1 MMQASAFEYRHRY
14 LLHGLI
20 FTLCFAAPWAVWL
33 PPPYR
38 APVWG
43 FVQNGSLWFQIA
55 NTLSKP
61 LYQQFA
67 FDWNAV
73 LVVMIVFA
81 AAGAALRTWGASY
94 LGATTV
100 QRGGMVG
107 DRVIADGPYRFVRN
121 PLYLG
126 TLLHTIALALLMR
139 PDAGVLCVVLITAV
153 QFRLIFREEPYLRER
168 LGEAYA
174 AYLAAVPRFIPS
186 LRPRTR
192 AGDGRPQWR
201 QGVLSELYM
210 IGTTMTL
217 ASVGWSRGFAWENSV
232 LRVMQG
238 IVISLG
244 VSVVARAF
252 IPKATY

>member
-20 FTLCFAAPWAVWL
+20 YALCFSAPWAVLL
-33 PPPYR
+33 PSPYR
-38 APVWG
+38 GPVWG
-43 FVQNGSLWFQIA
+43 FLQNDSAWFHTA

-61 LYQQFA
+61 LYQNFA

-73 LVVMIVFA
+73 LVVMVAFA
-81 AAGAALRTWGASY
+81 VAGAALRVWGASH

-107 DRVIADGPYRFVRN
+107 DRVVAVGPFRFVRN

-126 TLLHTIALALLMR
+126 TVLHTIAVALLMR
-139 PDAGVLCVVLITAV
+139 PDAGILCVVLIALL

-168 LGEAYA
+168 LGEPYA
-174 AYLAAVPRFIPS
+174 AYTAAVPRFLPS
-186 LRPRTR
+186 LRPRTAR
-192 AGDGRPQWR
+192 NDSRPLWT
-201 QGVLSELYM
+201 QGVLSEIYM
-210 IGTTMTL
+210 IGVAITL
-217 ASVGWSRGFAWENSV
+217 ATAGWSRGFAWENSV

-238 IVISLG
+238 LVISLG
-244 VSVVARAF
+244 FSVVARAF